1 MDLAHFLLS
10 TQESAPLI
18 GSDGFACRDPR
29 DPSPLIK
36 VGMCGKVV
44 RNDEALYVCVEKV
57 EAECVTATVDN
68 DLLQNEFVC
77 GQRVYLDQKNIFMT
91 TNYEDLMKL
100 DAATRRWIKLENN
113 LVMME
118 EVEQNVA
125 KRQHVEK

>member
-1 MDLAHFLLS
+1 
-10 TQESAPLI
+10 
-18 GSDGFACRDPR
+18 
-29 DPSPLIK
+29 
-36 VGMCGKVV
+36 
-44 RNDEALYVCVEKV
+44 
-57 EAECVTATVDN
+57 
-68 DLLQNEFVC
+68 
-77 GQRVYLDQKNIFMT
+77 MT

>member
-1 MDLAHFLLS
+1 
-10 TQESAPLI
+10 
-18 GSDGFACRDPR
+18 
-29 DPSPLIK
+29 
-36 VGMCGKVV
+36 MCGKVV
-44 RNDEALYVCVEKV
+44 RNDEAFYVCVEKV

-77 GQRVYLDQKNIFMT
+77 GQRVTLDQKNIFMT